1 MCELSESEIRVNA
14 AVLAERDRL
23 KERESFL
30 LKANNETEEKRRD
43 TARQL
48 AVAQSTIRALQEAL
62 HNRDE
67 SFRLLA
73 TGDQPSR
80 PERGYW

>member
-1 MCELSESEIRVNA
+1 MCERSENEIRVNA
-14 AVLAERDRL
+14 AVLAEHDRL

-30 LKANNETEEKRRD
+30 LKANNETEERRRE

-67 SFRLLA
+67 SLRLLRNDILHPA
-73 TGDQPSR
+73 SC
-80 PERGYW
+80 